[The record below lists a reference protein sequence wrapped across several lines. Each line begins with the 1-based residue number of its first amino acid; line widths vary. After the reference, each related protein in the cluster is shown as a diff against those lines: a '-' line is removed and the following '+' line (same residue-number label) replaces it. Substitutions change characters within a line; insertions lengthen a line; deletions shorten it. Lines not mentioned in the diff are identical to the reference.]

1 MENYSGLEIAVIGLA
16 GRFPGAS
23 TISEYW
29 DNLKNGVHSVRT
41 FSEPELIAAGVE
53 PDLAAKAEYVKAKG
67 YLEAGNCFDAR
78 FFDYTPLEAELMDP
92 QMKVF
97 HECIW
102 AALEDAGYAAEADQ
116 QLIGLFA
123 GASPNHMWEGLMG
136 LSGKSGV
143 IGHWAA
149 SQLLDKDYLSLRIAH
164 KLNLKGPALSIYT
177 ACSTSLVA
185 VHMAAQSLLNGECD
199 IALAGGVTVTLP
211 EKSGYE
217 YQEGM
222 ILSPDGKCRAFD
234 ADGKGIVGGDG
245 VGAVVLKRL
254 QDALDDRDQIY
265 AVIKGSAVNNDG
277 HQKTGFTAPSTIG
290 QAEVIRTALKL
301 AEVSPDSIDYIECHG
316 TGTPLG
322 DPIELEALELGY
334 NPERRHACALGSV
347 KTNIGHLDSAAG
359 IASFIK
365 TVLALKH
372 KLLPPS
378 LHFQTP
384 NPVLNVIEKGFY
396 INDRLTEWP
405 RKNEPLRAGISAF
418 GIGGT
423 NAHIIV
429 EQAPPLPESSAGREW
444 QLLPVSAKTPSALEE
459 LKKELERYSKAGQS
473 RLEDIAYTLQVGR
486 KHFPIREL
494 ALVNRK
500 SHRVLQFAEMA
511 TKKGT
516 AGWEGAPVIFVIPD
530 FTQCVWSDSEL
541 VELEQWYQEEPGAG
555 RFLNPALGIMNRLV
569 PGRAALKPEDLR
581 KREYNPVLAF
591 GSYYAAGKL
600 FIEWGLHPEAVIGR
614 GKSQWLAACL
624 SGELSL
630 EEAIRSFLLSLDDC
644 GTEQPEADRRIA
656 RREEI
661 WLVLGAGDEAETF
674 LDEQSAKPQII
685 ALDKLNTYSLM
696 AAVGSTWLYGKDIKW
711 RELYQYEQ
719 RNRLSL
725 PTYAF
730 DRQEFPVD
738 TQLFNLKHLF
748 NRPPSGKDCPPARSD
763 DIGRWLY
770 VPAWESAALPNYEGR
785 MLSRD
790 AVWLIFCDPAGLG
803 EALDDLLK
811 QQQIRC
817 IIVEQ
822 AEHYG
827 QITADH
833 YRVNPLRSE
842 EMDRLYRSLD
852 TVPDHICYLW
862 TVTSPMEPEL
872 ANIESSQQLF
882 LHHILRLVQFLGAAA
897 VAQEVHLQIVS
908 NGLYSITQEEMLCS
922 MKGLLLGAGKIIPYE
937 YPNIKVCHVDFP
949 LAEGDATQIR
959 EQARQMLRE
968 FQFEFPNR
976 QVAYRGKS
984 RWIES
989 IQKPLFLASPGKVSL
1004 FKENLVCMITG
1015 GLGGMGLAL
1024 AEYLAKQHTARL
1036 VLVGRSA
1043 FPPKSE
1049 WEQWL
1054 NRPDDAEITRIIR
1067 TIRSL
1072 EAAGAVIEVHS
1083 ADISDFSAMQQVVAQ
1098 AEARLGPITGVLHT
1112 AGVADYAGVIQRR
1125 TQAMTDEVLL
1135 PKVTGTIVLDTLFR
1149 NRKLDF
1155 FVLFSSIGNY
1165 IYGRKFGQVGYNAA
1179 NEFLDAF
1186 VHYRLQHR
1194 EGFTAAINWNDW
1206 AEAGMSVKA
1215 MEKNRGLHKEVNDLQ
1230 FEAEAI
1236 TTEQGVNVFRYI
1248 MENQMN
1254 RVIVSALD
1262 LPALMEESNNISV
1275 EAILE
1280 QEGAAHAAEAG
1291 TATVGSSTLT
1301 EAELQQQIAGIWS
1314 TVLGITAIG
1323 IDEDFFALGG
1333 DSLKAITI
1341 ISLVFKK
1348 LGVKLPLPAFFHKPT
1363 IGEITRVIQEANRTT
1378 YAQIKRAPQKEGY
1391 PLTPGQKRLYFLS
1404 QMEKENKQYN
1414 NIIALQ
1420 VKGPVNFGKLEA
1432 CLNQLIRRHESLRT
1446 CFRRIGGEWVQCI
1459 EEEVQLTLDVVAI
1472 HGTVNDKHIEAWIQS
1487 FDLAA
1492 APLWKIGVFKESEH
1506 QHLIVFNIHHI
1517 ITDGTSNAILI
1528 DEFTTLYQND
1538 GNPGALPPLTIQYK
1552 DYAEWRIDGA
1562 NISNEAAEA
1571 YWLETFS
1578 GEIPLLQLPA
1588 DFSRPAFKT
1597 YRGSAEMFSIP
1608 KEQVQ
1613 EIKELAAQ
1621 QEATLYM
1628 VLFAVWNIMLAKLSD
1643 QEEIIA
1649 GVPTSGRN
1657 HSDIEHVIGMFVN
1670 TLPVRSRVSKELTFA
1685 EILLA
1690 MKTNISNALEHQD
1703 YPFEELVSRLQITRD
1718 FGRNP
1723 LFDVMFAFQNAN
1735 VQQQEAGQVHL
1746 NELQIEPYPYKA
1758 TTSRFDLTLDG
1769 EERAGELVFTLEYAT
1784 DLFKRET
1791 VMRFI
1796 RYFRTILQEVL
1807 KHPAQKMGSI
1817 HLLDDQERDQLL
1829 HRFNQTAGEY
1839 PEHLTV
1845 HQIFADRVK
1854 EHPGQVAVTFRNQSI
1869 TYHELDLRVKQ
1880 AAYALQAQGIGPD
1893 QIVALLTTRSV
1904 DMIVGILAIL
1914 QAGGAYLPIDP
1925 SLPAN
1930 RIAYMLEDSR
1940 VHVILTNTSVE
1951 NQGNRVVID
1960 MRSLEIGQGASASRS
1975 LPPVNNNR
1983 NLAYCMYTSGTT
1995 GLPKGILVEHRS
2007 LMNFLSAMLDMLSFG
2022 KDETFLS
2029 LTTVS
2034 FDIFWLESIL
2044 PLLAGYRVVIAD
2056 ELQQKDVHALL
2067 TLAKQAEI
2075 SVMQT
2080 TPSRLKLLLAD
2091 PEQAKALSSLRYLLV
2106 GGEPLPQALVEQ
2118 ARRIMNTSRIFNLY
2132 GPTETTVW
2140 STAQEV
2146 TAGPVN
2152 IGQPIKNTQ
2161 VYILNDEL
2169 LLQPIGVPGLLYIGG
2184 HGVVRGYQ
2192 NNPELTNQRFIGN
2205 PYRPGERIYC
2215 TGDIAK
2221 WTEEGTIEYL
2231 GRADFQVKIRGYRM
2245 ELAEIEK
2252 QLDTHPAIEK
2262 SVVRARQDE
2271 QEEQILVAYYTTAR
2285 AVSGG
2290 ELRDHLLK
2298 FLPVYM
2304 IPQHFMQLDKIPLMI
2319 SGKLDVKALPPV
2331 TGTSVQPSEAR
2342 KPQDEVE
2349 TKLHEIWRKVMRI
2362 EDVGVQDG
2370 FFEMGGNSIQ
2380 IMQLVYEI
2388 NKCFPVSFQ
2397 FTHFIERQ
2405 TIERIAGFIKEAIQE
2420 EREQELPFIAA
2431 DPANRYEPFPLTN
2444 VQMAYYLGRSSHF
2457 ELGGVS
2463 THSYLEIAT
2472 ELDIRR
2478 LNQCLNI
2485 LIRRHP
2491 ALHTVYLPDATQQ
2504 ILREVPEYPICE
2516 YDLSGHAEEAK
2527 DQRIAEE
2534 RERMSHH
2541 IFNPKVWPLFEI
2553 VAFRSSPEESL
2564 LCVSFDL
2571 LIMDAYSLEIL
2582 QNELLAL
2589 YADLSSPLEELSI
2602 TFRDYIVGYQQM
2614 KTTKWYLEDKEYW
2627 LHKVDDFP
2635 LAPSL
2640 PLLTQPQ
2647 HVKNPYFKRKSKQY
2661 SQQHW
2666 RQLKQISQNHNLT
2679 PSAVLCTVY
2688 AEVLANWS
2696 NQLEFGLNLTLFN
2709 RLPLHSDVDKLIGD
2723 FTSLLLL
2730 EVRMNPEDSFW
2741 EKAGSI
2747 QQVLMEA
2754 LAHRHFDGID
2764 VIREISKRRELGNKA
2779 LMPIVFT
2786 SALFENGENG
2796 GEAAEEQGDASDGK
2810 QSTGGI
2816 TQTSQVYLDNQ
2827 VALIHGTMVINWDYI
2842 SELFDPALMDAMFEQ
2857 YLARIE
2863 AILHSREEM
2872 GFPAVPA
2879 SDYASIQAYNHTEE
2893 LIPSKTLHGLFEE
2906 AAHQTPYAAAI
2917 EADDASIT
2925 YKELDDRA
2933 DKVAGCLRSLGVSA
2947 GDRVGVIAKKEI
2959 ATFINLLGILKSGAA
2974 YVPIDPEYPQERVD
2988 YIRNH
2993 SQCKLVL
3000 ETDFYEKNHR
3010 GQQPAELQ
3018 PNAHLPESLA
3028 YVIYTSG
3035 STGNPKGV
3043 MISHQ
3048 AACNTVLDINQKFQV
3063 DAADRILGI
3072 SSLCFDLSVYD
3083 IFGAFAAGATLVLV
3097 KDQKD
3102 IGQLAAAL
3110 PARKITIWN
3119 SVPAIMDRV
3128 GAEIRAQGISQKN
3141 LDLRLVLLSGDW
3153 IPLHLPETVKQLFP
3167 AAKLISCGGAT
3178 EASIWSIY
3186 YPIDEVLPQWTS
3198 IPYGKPLANQQ
3209 FYVLNRQLDYCPLE
3223 VPGELYIGG
3232 RGVAN
3237 GYLNDPGKTS
3247 DSFIHHPELGYIY
3260 RTGDYGVLHR
3270 DGWMEFLGRK
3280 DQQVKVGGYR
3290 IELGEVE
3297 AQLQRC
3303 EGVRHAVVLA
3313 ADGEEKRLSAYLIPD
3328 SHSADQAAFVN
3339 EVRARIA
3346 KVLPDYMIPYS
3357 FAVLEQFPLTA
3368 NGKIDVQALLKLQP
3382 HGNKQTSAY
3391 AAPRNEVEE
3400 RIVNIFKALLEAD
3413 QVGTLDNFFEMGIN
3427 SVQIAMINN
3436 KLKQEFQK
3444 EIPLLTLFEYANIH
3458 ALAEYLSGNDQNE
3471 TDEMPQEQLTTR
3483 NQGRERMKQRSA
3495 KRRGHTDSE

>member
-1 MENYSGLEIAVIGLA
+1 MQNYSGLEIAVIGLA
-16 GRFPGAS
+16 GRFPGAG

-29 DNLKNGVHSVRT
+29 DNLKNGVHSVQT
-41 FSEPELIAAGVE
+41 FSEQELIAAGVE
-53 PDLAAKAEYVKAKG
+53 PGLAAKAEYVKAKG
-67 YLEAGNCFDAR
+67 YLEAGHCFDAR

-143 IGHWAA
+143 MGHWAA

-199 IALAGGVTVTLP
+199 IALAGGVTITLP

-245 VGAVVLKRL
+245 AGAAVLKRL
-254 QDALDDRDQIY
+254 QDALDDGDQIY

-277 HQKTGFTAPSTIG
+277 LQKTGFTAPSTIG

-372 KLLPPS
+372 HMLPPS

-384 NPVLNVIEKGFY
+384 NPVLKVIEKGFY

-429 EQAPPLPESSAGREW
+429 EQAPPLREASAGREW
-444 QLLPVSAKTPSALEE
+444 QLLPVSAKTPSALAEI
-459 LKKELERYSKAGQS
+459 KKDLEQYSKAEPR

-494 ALVNRK
+494 ALVSRK
-500 SHRVLQFAEMA
+500 SQRVLQFAETA
-511 TKKGT
+511 TMKGK
-516 AGWEGAPVIFVIPD
+516 AGLENAPVIFVIPD
-530 FTQCVWSDSEL
+530 FTQRLWSESEL
-541 VELEQWYQEEPGAG
+541 DELEQLYQEEPGAR
-555 RFLNPALGIMNRLV
+555 RFLNPVLGMMNRLV
-569 PGRAALKPEDLR
+569 PDGAAVKLEDLR
-581 KREYNPVLAF
+581 KREYHPVLAF
-591 GSYYAAGKL
+591 GSYYAVGKL
-600 FIEWGLHPEAVIGR
+600 LIEWGLHPEAVIGR

-630 EEAIRSFLLSLDDC
+630 EEAVRSFLLSLDDC
-644 GTEQPEADRRIA
+644 GMEQPEAGRRVS

-661 WLVLGAGDEAETF
+661 WLVLGAGDEAQPF
-674 LDEQSAKPQII
+674 WDKQSSKPQIV
-685 ALDKLNTYSLM
+685 ALEKLNTYSLM
-696 AAVGSTWLYGKDIKW
+696 AAVGTMWLYGKAIKW
-711 RELYQYEQ
+711 RELYQHEQ

-738 TQLFNLKHLF
+738 PELFNLNHLL
-748 NRPPSGKDCPPARSD
+748 NRPPSGKGWPPANRN
-763 DIGRWLY
+763 DIRKWFY
-770 VPAWESAALPNYEGR
+770 IPAWESAALPNYEGR

-790 AVWLIFCDPAGLG
+790 AVWFIFCDPGGLG
-803 EALDDLLK
+803 EALGDLLR

-817 IIVEQ
+817 IMVEH
-822 AEHYG
+822 AEHYQ

-842 EMDRLYRSLD
+842 EMDRLYHSLD
-852 TVPDHICYLW
+852 AVPDHICYLW

-872 ANIESSQQLF
+872 GNIETGQQLF
-882 LHHILRLVQFLGAAA
+882 LHHILRLVQFLGTAAA
-897 VAQEVHLQIVS
+897 AQEIHLQIVS
-908 NGLYSITQEEMLCS
+908 NGLYLITQEEMLCP
-922 MKGLLLGAGKIIPYE
+922 MKGLLLGASKIIPYE

-949 LAEGDATQIR
+949 LAEGDPARQR

-968 FQFEFPNR
+968 FQYEFPNK

-989 IQKPLFLASPGKVSL
+989 VQKPLLLASPGKVSL
-1004 FKENLVCMITG
+1004 FKNNLVCMITG

-1024 AEYLAKQHTARL
+1024 AEYLAKQYTARL

-1049 WEQWL
+1049 WDQWV
-1054 NRPDDAEITRIIR
+1054 NRPDDAEVTRIIR
-1067 TIRSL
+1067 TLRSL

-1083 ADISDFSAMQQVVAQ
+1083 ADISDFSAMQQVVAR

-1135 PKVTGTIVLDTLFR
+1135 PKVKGTLVLDTLFR
-1149 NRKLDF
+1149 NRRLDF

-1194 EGFTAAINWNDW
+1194 EGFTATINWNDW
-1206 AEAGMSVKA
+1206 ADAGMSVKA
-1215 MEKNRGLHKEVNDLQ
+1215 MEKNRSLHKAVNDLQ

-1275 EAILE
+1275 EVILE
-1280 QEGAAHAAEAG
+1280 QEAAAHAMEAAPA
-1291 TATVGSSTLT
+1291 TAGSSSLLT
-1301 EAELQQQIAGIWS
+1301 EAGLQQQIADIWS
-1314 TVLGITAIG
+1314 TVLGMDAIG

-1333 DSLKAITI
+1333 DSLKAVTI
-1341 ISLVFKK
+1341 VSLVFKK

-1363 IGEITRVIQEANRTT
+1363 IREISRIIRETNRTD
-1378 YAQIKRAPQKEGY
+1378 YARIKRAPQKAGY

-1404 QMEKENKQYN
+1404 QMEQENKQYN

-1420 VKGPVNFGKLEA
+1420 VNGPLDFGKLEA
-1432 CLNQLIRRHESLRT
+1432 CLKQLIRRHESLRT
-1446 CFRRIGGEWVQCI
+1446 CFRRIGGEWVQWI
-1459 EEEVQLTLDVVAI
+1459 EEEVQLALDVVDI
-1472 HGTVNDKHIEAWIQS
+1472 KGTVNDKHIEAWIQA

-1492 APLWKIGVFKESEH
+1492 APLWKIGVFKEGEH
-1506 QHLIVFNIHHI
+1506 RHLIVFNIHHI

-1538 GNPGALPPLTIQYK
+1538 GKPGALPPLTIQYK
-1552 DYAEWRIDGA
+1552 DYAEWRMDEA
-1562 NISNEAAEA
+1562 NTANEAAEA

-1578 GEIPLLQLPA
+1578 GEIPLLHLPA
-1588 DFSRPAFKT
+1588 DHSRPAFKT

-1608 KEQVQ
+1608 KEQVL
-1613 EIKELAAQ
+1613 EIKQLAAE

-1628 VLFAVWNIMLAKLSD
+1628 VLFTVWNILLAKLSD
-1643 QEEIIA
+1643 QEEIIV

-1670 TLPVRSRVSKELTFA
+1670 TLPIKSRISAKLTFA
-1685 EILLA
+1685 EILHA
-1690 MKTNISNALEHQD
+1690 MKANISNALEHQD
-1703 YPFEELVSRLQITRD
+1703 YPFEDLVSQLQITRD

-1735 VQQQEAGQVHL
+1735 AQQQEAGQAQL
-1746 NELQIEPYPYKA
+1746 NELEMKPYPYTT

-1784 DLFKRET
+1784 DLFTRET
-1791 VMRFI
+1791 VMRLI
-1796 RYFRTILQEVL
+1796 RYFRTILLEVL
-1807 KHPAQKMGSI
+1807 KHPAQKTGLI
-1817 HLLDDQERDQLL
+1817 HLPDDQETDRLL
-1829 HRFNQTAGEY
+1829 NRFNQTAGEY

-1845 HQIFADRVK
+1845 HQLFAARVK
-1854 EHPGQVAVTFRNQSI
+1854 EHPHQAAVTYRNQSI
-1869 TYHELDLRVKQ
+1869 TYDELNRRAQQ
-1880 AAYALQAQGIGPD
+1880 AAYALRAQGIGPD
-1893 QIVALLTTRSV
+1893 QIVALITTRSV
-1904 DMIVGILAIL
+1904 DMIAGILAIL

-1925 SLPAN
+1925 GLPAN
-1930 RIAYMLEDSR
+1930 RIAYMLDDAG
-1940 VHVILTNTSVE
+1940 VQVILTNTSVE
-1951 NQGNRVVID
+1951 NQGNRIVLD
-1960 MRSLEIGQGASASRS
+1960 MRSLELDHGAP
-1975 LPPVNNNR
+1975 LPVPPVHSSR

-2007 LMNFLSAMLDMLSFG
+2007 LLNFFSAISDVLSFG
-2022 KDETFLS
+2022 KGETFLS

-2044 PLLAGYRVVIAD
+2044 PLLAGYQVVIAD

-2067 TLAKQAEI
+2067 ALVKQAGI

-2091 PEQAKALSSLRYLLV
+2091 AELAKALGALRYLLI
-2106 GGEPLPQALVEQ
+2106 GGEPLPQALADQ
-2118 ARRIMNTSRIFNLY
+2118 ARSILPGGRIFNLY
-2132 GPTETTVW
+2132 GPTETTIW

-2152 IGQPIKNTQ
+2152 IGKPLKNTQ

-2169 LLQPIGVPGLLYIGG
+2169 LLQPIGVPGILYIGG

-2192 NNPELTNQRFIGN
+2192 NNPELTAQRFIDN
-2205 PYRPGERIYC
+2205 PYRPGEQIYC

-2231 GRADFQVKIRGYRM
+2231 GRADFQVKIRGYRI
-2245 ELAEIEK
+2245 ELAEIEQ

-2262 SVVRARQDE
+2262 SVVRAQRDDQDE
-2271 QEEQILVAYYTTAR
+2271 PMLVAYYTAAR
-2285 AVSGG
+2285 TVSGA
-2290 ELRDHLLK
+2290 ELREFLLK
-2298 FLPVYM
+2298 FLPAYM
-2304 IPQHFMQLDKIPLMI
+2304 IPQHFMELGKLPLMI

-2331 TGTSVQPSEAR
+2331 TVTLVQPGETR

-2349 TKLHEIWRKVMRI
+2349 EKLLEIWKNVLRI
-2362 EDVGVQDG
+2362 GDAGVQDG
-2370 FFEMGGNSIQ
+2370 FFELGGNSIQ

-2405 TIERIAGFIKEAIQE
+2405 TIERIADFIKEAIQE
-2420 EREQELPFIAA
+2420 ERKEELPFIAA
-2431 DPANRYEPFPLTN
+2431 DPANRHEPFPLTN

-2463 THSYLEIAT
+2463 THSYLEMAT

-2478 LNQCLNI
+2478 LNQCLNT
-2485 LIRRHP
+2485 LIQRHP
-2491 ALHTVYLPDATQQ
+2491 ALHTVFLPDATQQ
-2504 ILREVPEYPICE
+2504 ILPEVPEYAICE
-2516 YDLSGHAEEAK
+2516 YDLSGYTEEAK
-2527 DQRIAEE
+2527 NKRIAKE
-2534 RERMSHH
+2534 RDRMSHH
-2541 IFNPKVWPLFEI
+2541 IFNPNVWPLFEI
-2553 VAFRSSPEESL
+2553 VAFRLSPEESL
-2564 LCVSFDL
+2564 LCISFDL

-2582 QNELLAL
+2582 QEEIMAL
-2589 YADLSSPLEELSI
+2589 YADRSLQLEELSI
-2602 TFRDYIVGYQQM
+2602 TFRDYLVGYQQM
-2614 KTTKWYLEDKEYW
+2614 KSGKWYLEDKEYW
-2627 LHKVDDFP
+2627 LQKVEDFP
-2635 LAPSL
+2635 LAPGL

-2647 HVKNPYFKRKSKQY
+2647 HVKNPYFKRKSKHY

-2696 NQLEFGLNLTLFN
+2696 NQPQFGLNLTLFN

-2730 EVRMNPEDSFW
+2730 EVRMNPKDSFW
-2741 EKAGSI
+2741 EKAGNI
-2747 QQVLMEA
+2747 QRVLMEA

-2764 VIREISKRRELGNKA
+2764 VMREISKRRELGNKA
-2779 LMPIVFT
+2779 LLPIVFT
-2786 SALFENGENG
+2786 SALFDNVEDG
-2796 GEAAEEQGDASDGK
+2796 GEAAEKQGETSDGE
-2810 QSTGGI
+2810 QSTNGI

-2827 VALIHGTMVINWDYI
+2827 VALIHGNMVINWDYI
-2842 SELFDPALMDAMFEQ
+2842 SELFDPAVMDAMFAQ
-2857 YLARIE
+2857 YLSRIE

-2872 GFPAVPA
+2872 GFPALPA

-2893 LIPSKTLHGLFEE
+2893 PIPSKTLHGLFEE
-2906 AAHQTPYAAAI
+2906 AVHQNPSAVAI
-2917 EADDASIT
+2917 EAGHASIT

-2933 DKVAGCLRSLGVSA
+2933 DKVAGSLRSLGVSA
-2947 GDRVGVIAKKEI
+2947 GDRVGLIARKEI
-2959 ATFINLLGILKSGAA
+2959 ATFINILGILKSGAA
-2974 YVPIDPEYPQERVD
+2974 YVPVDPEYPQERVD
-2988 YIRNH
+2988 YIQNH

-3000 ETDFYEKNHR
+3000 ETDYYEKNCR
-3010 GQQPAELQ
+3010 GQHLAELQ
-3018 PNAHLPESLA
+3018 RHNHLPESLA

-3048 AACNTVLDINQKFQV
+3048 AACNTVQDINQKFQV
-3063 DAADRILGI
+3063 GAADRMLGI

-3102 IGQLAAAL
+3102 IRQLADTLSAQ
-3110 PARKITIWN
+3110 KITIWN

-3128 GAEIRAQGISQKN
+3128 GSEIKVQGISREN
-3141 LDLRLVLLSGDW
+3141 HDLRLVLLSGDW

-3186 YPIDEVLPQWTS
+3186 YPIDEVMPQWTS
-3198 IPYGKPLANQQ
+3198 IPYGMPLANQQ
-3209 FYVLNRQLDYCPLE
+3209 FYVLNQQMDYCPLE
-3223 VPGELYIGG
+3223 VSGELYIGG
-3232 RGVAN
+3232 SGVAN
-3237 GYLNDPGKTS
+3237 GYLNDPEKTS
-3247 DSFIHHPELGYIY
+3247 HSFIHHPELGYIY

-3270 DGWMEFLGRK
+3270 DGCMEFLGRK

-3297 AQLQRC
+3297 AQLLRC
-3303 EGVRHAVVLA
+3303 GGVRHAVVLA
-3313 ADGEEKRLSAYLIPD
+3313 ADGEDKRLGAYLIPD
-3328 SHSADQAAFVN
+3328 SHSADQAAFIN

-3346 KVLPDYMIPYS
+3346 KVLPDYMIPHY
-3357 FAVLEQFPLTA
+3357 FVVLEQFPLTA
-3368 NGKIDVQALLKLQP
+3368 NGKMDVQALLKLQP
-3382 HGNKQTSAY
+3382 AGNKQMTAY
-3391 AAPRNEVEE
+3391 AAPRNDVEE
-3400 RIVNIFKALLEAD
+3400 RIVNIFKELLEAD
-3413 QVGTLDNFFEMGIN
+3413 QIGTLDNFFEMGIN

-3471 TDEMPQEQLTTR
+3471 PDEVPQEQQVTR
-3483 NQGRERMKQRSA
+3483 NQGKERMKQRSA

>member
-1 MENYSGLEIAVIGLA
+1 M
-16 GRFPGAS
+16 
-23 TISEYW
+23 
-29 DNLKNGVHSVRT
+29 
-41 FSEPELIAAGVE
+41 
-53 PDLAAKAEYVKAKG
+53 
-67 YLEAGNCFDAR
+67 
-78 FFDYTPLEAELMDP
+78 
-92 QMKVF
+92 
-97 HECIW
+97 
-102 AALEDAGYAAEADQ
+102 
-116 QLIGLFA
+116 
-123 GASPNHMWEGLMG
+123 
-136 LSGKSGV
+136 
-143 IGHWAA
+143 
-149 SQLLDKDYLSLRIAH
+149 
-164 KLNLKGPALSIYT
+164 
-177 ACSTSLVA
+177 
-185 VHMAAQSLLNGECD
+185 
-199 IALAGGVTVTLP
+199 
-211 EKSGYE
+211 
-217 YQEGM
+217 
-222 ILSPDGKCRAFD
+222 
-234 ADGKGIVGGDG
+234 
-245 VGAVVLKRL
+245 
-254 QDALDDRDQIY
+254 
-265 AVIKGSAVNNDG
+265 
-277 HQKTGFTAPSTIG
+277 
-290 QAEVIRTALKL
+290 
-301 AEVSPDSIDYIECHG
+301 
-316 TGTPLG
+316 
-322 DPIELEALELGY
+322 
-334 NPERRHACALGSV
+334 
-347 KTNIGHLDSAAG
+347 
-359 IASFIK
+359 
-365 TVLALKH
+365 
-372 KLLPPS
+372 
-378 LHFQTP
+378 
-384 NPVLNVIEKGFY
+384 
-396 INDRLTEWP
+396 
-405 RKNEPLRAGISAF
+405 
-418 GIGGT
+418 
-423 NAHIIV
+423 
-429 EQAPPLPESSAGREW
+429 
-444 QLLPVSAKTPSALEE
+444 
-459 LKKELERYSKAGQS
+459 
-473 RLEDIAYTLQVGR
+473 
-486 KHFPIREL
+486 
-494 ALVNRK
+494 
-500 SHRVLQFAEMA
+500 
-511 TKKGT
+511 
-516 AGWEGAPVIFVIPD
+516 
-530 FTQCVWSDSEL
+530 
-541 VELEQWYQEEPGAG
+541 
-555 RFLNPALGIMNRLV
+555 
-569 PGRAALKPEDLR
+569 
-581 KREYNPVLAF
+581 
-591 GSYYAAGKL
+591 
-600 FIEWGLHPEAVIGR
+600 
-614 GKSQWLAACL
+614 
-624 SGELSL
+624 
-630 EEAIRSFLLSLDDC
+630 
-644 GTEQPEADRRIA
+644 
-656 RREEI
+656 
-661 WLVLGAGDEAETF
+661 
-674 LDEQSAKPQII
+674 
-685 ALDKLNTYSLM
+685 
-696 AAVGSTWLYGKDIKW
+696 
-711 RELYQYEQ
+711 
-719 RNRLSL
+719 
-725 PTYAF
+725 
-730 DRQEFPVD
+730 
-738 TQLFNLKHLF
+738 
-748 NRPPSGKDCPPARSD
+748 
-763 DIGRWLY
+763 
-770 VPAWESAALPNYEGR
+770 
-785 MLSRD
+785 
-790 AVWLIFCDPAGLG
+790 
-803 EALDDLLK
+803 
-811 QQQIRC
+811 
-817 IIVEQ
+817 
-822 AEHYG
+822 
-827 QITADH
+827 
-833 YRVNPLRSE
+833 
-842 EMDRLYRSLD
+842 
-852 TVPDHICYLW
+852 
-862 TVTSPMEPEL
+862 
-872 ANIESSQQLF
+872 
-882 LHHILRLVQFLGAAA
+882 
-897 VAQEVHLQIVS
+897 
-908 NGLYSITQEEMLCS
+908 
-922 MKGLLLGAGKIIPYE
+922 
-937 YPNIKVCHVDFP
+937 
-949 LAEGDATQIR
+949 
-959 EQARQMLRE
+959 
-968 FQFEFPNR
+968 
-976 QVAYRGKS
+976 
-984 RWIES
+984 
-989 IQKPLFLASPGKVSL
+989 
-1004 FKENLVCMITG
+1004 
-1015 GLGGMGLAL
+1015 
-1024 AEYLAKQHTARL
+1024 
-1036 VLVGRSA
+1036 
-1043 FPPKSE
+1043 
-1049 WEQWL
+1049 
-1054 NRPDDAEITRIIR
+1054 
-1067 TIRSL
+1067 
-1072 EAAGAVIEVHS
+1072 
-1083 ADISDFSAMQQVVAQ
+1083 
-1098 AEARLGPITGVLHT
+1098 
-1112 AGVADYAGVIQRR
+1112 
-1125 TQAMTDEVLL
+1125 
-1135 PKVTGTIVLDTLFR
+1135 
-1149 NRKLDF
+1149 
-1155 FVLFSSIGNY
+1155 
-1165 IYGRKFGQVGYNAA
+1165 
-1179 NEFLDAF
+1179 
-1186 VHYRLQHR
+1186 
-1194 EGFTAAINWNDW
+1194 
-1206 AEAGMSVKA
+1206 
-1215 MEKNRGLHKEVNDLQ
+1215 
-1230 FEAEAI
+1230 
-1236 TTEQGVNVFRYI
+1236 
-1248 MENQMN
+1248 
-1254 RVIVSALD
+1254 
-1262 LPALMEESNNISV
+1262 
-1275 EAILE
+1275 
-1280 QEGAAHAAEAG
+1280 
-1291 TATVGSSTLT
+1291 
-1301 EAELQQQIAGIWS
+1301 
-1314 TVLGITAIG
+1314 
-1323 IDEDFFALGG
+1323 
-1333 DSLKAITI
+1333 
-1341 ISLVFKK
+1341 
-1348 LGVKLPLPAFFHKPT
+1348 
-1363 IGEITRVIQEANRTT
+1363 
-1378 YAQIKRAPQKEGY
+1378 
-1391 PLTPGQKRLYFLS
+1391 
-1404 QMEKENKQYN
+1404 
-1414 NIIALQ
+1414 
-1420 VKGPVNFGKLEA
+1420 
-1432 CLNQLIRRHESLRT
+1432 
-1446 CFRRIGGEWVQCI
+1446 
-1459 EEEVQLTLDVVAI
+1459 
-1472 HGTVNDKHIEAWIQS
+1472 
-1487 FDLAA
+1487 
-1492 APLWKIGVFKESEH
+1492 
-1506 QHLIVFNIHHI
+1506 
-1517 ITDGTSNAILI
+1517 
-1528 DEFTTLYQND
+1528 
-1538 GNPGALPPLTIQYK
+1538 
-1552 DYAEWRIDGA
+1552 
-1562 NISNEAAEA
+1562 
-1571 YWLETFS
+1571 
-1578 GEIPLLQLPA
+1578 
-1588 DFSRPAFKT
+1588 
-1597 YRGSAEMFSIP
+1597 
-1608 KEQVQ
+1608 
-1613 EIKELAAQ
+1613 
-1621 QEATLYM
+1621 
-1628 VLFAVWNIMLAKLSD
+1628 
-1643 QEEIIA
+1643 
-1649 GVPTSGRN
+1649 
-1657 HSDIEHVIGMFVN
+1657 
-1670 TLPVRSRVSKELTFA
+1670 
-1685 EILLA
+1685 
-1690 MKTNISNALEHQD
+1690 
-1703 YPFEELVSRLQITRD
+1703 
-1718 FGRNP
+1718 
-1723 LFDVMFAFQNAN
+1723 
-1735 VQQQEAGQVHL
+1735 
-1746 NELQIEPYPYKA
+1746 
-1758 TTSRFDLTLDG
+1758 
-1769 EERAGELVFTLEYAT
+1769 
-1784 DLFKRET
+1784 
-1791 VMRFI
+1791 
-1796 RYFRTILQEVL
+1796 
-1807 KHPAQKMGSI
+1807 
-1817 HLLDDQERDQLL
+1817 LDDQERDQLL

-1854 EHPGQVAVTFRNQSI
+1854 EHPHHVAVTFRNQSI

-1914 QAGGAYLPIDP
+1914 QAGGAYLPLDP

-1930 RIAYMLEDSR
+1930 RVAYMLEDSR
-1940 VHVILTNTSVE
+1940 VQVILTNTSVE

-1960 MRSLEIGQGASASRS
+1960 MRSLEIGQGASHSLS

-2022 KDETFLS
+2022 KDEAFLS

-2067 TLAKQAEI
+2067 TLVKQAEI

-2091 PEQAKALSSLRYLLV
+2091 SEQAKALSSLRYLLV

-2118 ARRIMNTSRIFNLY
+2118 ARRIMNSSRIFNLY

-2152 IGQPIKNTQ
+2152 IGQPIRNTQ

-2192 NNPELTNQRFIGN
+2192 NNPELTNQRFIEN

-2262 SVVRARQDE
+2262 SVVRARQDA

-2290 ELRDHLLK
+2290 ELREHLQK

-2304 IPQHFMQLDKIPLMI
+2304 IPQHFMQLDKLPLMI

-2331 TGTSVQPSEAR
+2331 TGTLVQPGEAR

-2431 DPANRYEPFPLTN
+2431 DPANRHEPFPLTN

-2516 YDLSGHAEEAK
+2516 YDLSGYAEEAK
-2527 DQRIAEE
+2527 DQRIAKE

-2541 IFNPKVWPLFEI
+2541 IFNPQVWPLFEI
-2553 VAFRSSPEESL
+2553 VSFRSSPEESL

-2589 YADLSSPLEELSI
+2589 YADRSSPLEELSI

-2640 PLLTQPQ
+2640 PLLIQPQ

-2754 LAHRHFDGID
+2754 LGHRHFDGID
-2764 VIREISKRRELGNKA
+2764 VMREISKRRELGNKA

-2796 GEAAEEQGDASDGK
+2796 GEAAEEQGGASDGK
-2810 QSTGGI
+2810 QDTGGI

-2893 LIPSKTLHGLFEE
+2893 PIPSKTLHGLFEE

-2925 YKELDDRA
+2925 YKELDERA
-2933 DKVAGCLRSLGVSA
+2933 DQVAGCLRSLGVSA
-2947 GDRVGVIAKKEI
+2947 GDRVGVIARKEI

-3000 ETDFYEKNHR
+3000 ETDFYEKTRR
-3010 GQQPAELQ
+3010 GQQPVELQ

-3110 PARKITIWN
+3110 SAGKITIWN

-3198 IPYGKPLANQQ
+3198 VPYGKPLANQQ
-3209 FYVLNRQLDYCPLE
+3209 FYVLNRQLGYCPLE

-3247 DSFIHHPELGYIY
+3247 HSFIHHSELGYIY

-3382 HGNKQTSAY
+3382 CGNKQTSAY
-3391 AAPRNEVEE
+3391 TAPRNEVEE

-3471 TDEMPQEQLTTR
+3471 TDEMPQEQLSTR